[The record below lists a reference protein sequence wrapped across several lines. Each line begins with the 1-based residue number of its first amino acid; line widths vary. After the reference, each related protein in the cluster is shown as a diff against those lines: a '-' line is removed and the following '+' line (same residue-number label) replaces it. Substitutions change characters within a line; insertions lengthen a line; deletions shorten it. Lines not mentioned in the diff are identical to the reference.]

1 MNDTTRPLATAH
13 HGREARAISAPRPE
27 APLPAPRRRFFRI
40 ALAAIAA
47 ALLALAAVPAF
58 AHGGP
63 SNASEPEGISLK
75 GMSYKDGS
83 YLGSA
88 TGFRPGLTVEV
99 TVKGGRVSAVKV
111 VSHNEVN
118 QRFYAYP
125 IQVLPS
131 AIVKSQSTKLDA
143 VSGATCTSK
152 GILAAV
158 EDALKNAV
166 DK

>member
-1 MNDTTRPLATAH
+1 MNDATTRTHEPAKT
-13 HGREARAISAPRPE
+13 APRSE
-27 APLPAPRRRFFRI
+27 APRRRGSRI
-40 ALAAIAA
+40 AFAAIAT
-47 ALLALAAVPAF
+47 ALLALAALPAF

-63 SNASEPEGISLK
+63 SNASEPEGINLK
-75 GMSYKDGS
+75 ARVYKDGT
-83 YLGSA
+83 YTGSA

-99 TVKGGRVSAVKV
+99 TVKGGKLSAVKV

-125 IQVLPS
+125 IQVIPS
-131 AIVKSQSTKLDA
+131 AIVKSQSTDLDA

-166 DK
+166 D